1 MRLCVLPIVLASLVG
16 AQPASRPQILGLA
29 HVSLYTHDLDASLAF
44 YTQFLGFEE
53 SFSLPAVNGHGGMAF
68 IKIND
73 RQFIELAPETAPS
86 TDRLNHIAIETND
99 AEAMRRYLASRG
111 VKVPDH
117 TPVGRIGNANFTV
130 RDPDGHLV
138 EIVEYLPD
146 GWSARDRGKHLGPH
160 RLSTRMMHAGILVG
174 NLAPAIGFYSGV
186 LGFVETWRGSPTPA
200 RLSWV
205 NLRVP
210 DGTDY
215 VEFMLYGDIPAP
227 DHRGTQHHICLE
239 VPSVPAAVA
248 LLNASPYRAR
258 YSRSIEIK
266 TGINRKRQAN
276 LFDPDGTRIELMEP
290 TTVDG
295 KPAPSSAAPPPHP

>member
-1 MRLCVLPIVLASLVG
+1 MRLSLLCFTLASIAA
-16 AQPASRPQILGLA
+16 AQSTPRPRIRGLA
-29 HVSLYTHDLDASLAF
+29 HVSLYVHDLDASRAF

-73 RQFIELAPETAPS
+73 RQFIELAPETAAS
-86 TDRLNHIAIETND
+86 TDRLNHIALETND

-111 VKVPDH
+111 VRVPDH

-130 RDPDGHLV
+130 RDPDGHTV
-138 EIVEYLPD
+138 EIVQYLGD
-146 GWSARDRGKHLGPH
+146 GWSARDRGKHLGP
-160 RLSTRMMHAGILVG
+160 RRVSTRMMHAGILVG
-174 NLAPAIGFYSGV
+174 NLEPAVGFYSGI

-205 NLRVP
+205 NLRAP

-215 VEFMLYGDIPAP
+215 VEFMLYGDLPAQ

-239 VPSVPAAVA
+239 VPSVPDAVA
-248 LLNASPYRAR
+248 ALNASPYRASYAR
-258 YSRSIEIK
+258 PIEVK

-290 TTVDG
+290 ATVDG

>member
-1 MRLCVLPIVLASLVG
+1 MRLFFLSLTLASIAA
-16 AQPASRPQILGLA
+16 AQTTPRPEIRGLA
-29 HVSLYTHDLDASLAF
+29 HVALYANDLDASLAF

-53 SFSLPAVNGHGGMAF
+53 SFSLSTVNGHGGMAF

-86 TDRLNHIAIETND
+86 TDRLSHIALETND
-99 AEAMRRYLASRG
+99 AGAMRRYLASRG
-111 VKVPDH
+111 VKVPDR

-130 RDPDGHLV
+130 RDPDGHSV
-138 EIVEYLPD
+138 EIVQYLPD
-146 GWSARDRGKHLGPH
+146 GWSARDRGKHLGSH
-160 RLSTRMMHAGILVG
+160 RVSTRMMHAGLLVG
-174 NLAPAIGFYSGV
+174 NLAPAVGFYSGV

-215 VEFMLYGDIPAP
+215 VEFMLYGDLPAP

-239 VPSVPAAVA
+239 VPSVRAAVA
-248 LLNASPYRAR
+248 ALNASPYRSR
-258 YSRSIEIK
+258 YARSIEIK

-290 TTVDG
+290 NTVDG
-295 KPAPSSAAPPPHP
+295 KPAPSSTAPPPHP